1 MHGSKFI
8 DVDENHYAHRR
19 RENIELQSGLRGR
32 SRAIGLECEVPLRT
46 PATLPRL
53 CPLKRG
59 LEPRTP
65 LPPKS

>member
-19 RENIELQSGLRGR
+19 RENIELQSELRGR

-46 PATLPRL
+46 PAM
-53 CPLKRG
+53 
-59 LEPRTP
+59 
-65 LPPKS
+65 